1 MSWLQFQFAIWFY
14 VMTESSSH
22 GVQAHRKGG
31 GGGGGKRDLKICLS
45 GHSVCESVEKF
56 KVPNWKRLRVNLFFF
71 ESHTLHWNWSEETAL
86 FLCWLVVGA
95 CAWMEGFQFDWN
107 NNNNKKNKIR
117 KTLITTDFYLK
128 RFLFKRLIL
137 KITVWNNSCLESLVS
152 LGTVDFGQNP
162 LWLLSVFFLFL
173 RCAWLAAPETWWC
186 VLTSSA
192 LSTTSKSSVG
202 TCTVTM
208 VTCSATLD
216 KSTTMSSEFQK
227 KLKICIVSD
236 LVLFKKINK

>member
-1 MSWLQFQFAIWFY
+1 MLWQSPHHMAYKHIGRGEEGAGVNVIWKFVCLVTVFVKVWKNAKFQIEKGCAWTYFSLNPTHC
-14 VMTESSSH
+14 TET
-22 GVQAHRKGG
+22 
-31 GGGGGKRDLKICLS
+31 DLK
-45 GHSVCESVEKF
+45 KQ
-56 KVPNWKRLRVNLFFF
+56 
-71 ESHTLHWNWSEETAL
+71 
-86 FLCWLVVGA
+86 LCSCVDLWLVHVHG
-95 CAWMEGFQFDWN
+95 WKVFSLTETTT
-107 NNNNKKNKIR
+107 NNKKNKIR

-227 KLKICIVSD
+227 KLKICVVSD